1 MNILNSKKN
10 LNDSNIK
17 DNSNNNLKTIANE
30 NWLSQLNNKEKISLE
45 NYLYALNP
53 NINWYIIIEKHLT
66 TTNEK
71 FIKQIK
77 SLIWEEHPSGILT
90 EENYEDNYSLL
101 NGVKLKNTFDHISN
115 LFDILNFDQRKIKI
129 LKPDLTQNLPD
140 VIKEYY
146 KKIMVDYELFFKIFQ
161 IKYEYISQEED
172 KCLLL
177 GQITKNIIYNKTM
190 FLDYS
195 FPINYHFSEV
205 YNNLIMAIFV
215 NINSDVFDFNSYKY
229 YFINISNS

>member
-1 MNILNSKKN
+1 MNILKTENN
-10 LNDSNIK
+10 LND
-17 DNSNNNLKTIANE
+17 NLKTIANE
-30 NWLSQLNNKEKISLE
+30 NWLSQLNNREKISLE

-101 NGVKLKNTFDHISN
+101 NGIKIKNTFDHISR
-115 LFDILNFDQRKIKI
+115 LFDILNFELRKIKI
-129 LKPDLTQNLPD
+129 LKPDFTQNLPD

-146 KKIMVDYELFFKIFQ
+146 KKIMLDYELFFKIFQ

-172 KCLLL
+172 ECLLL
-177 GQITKNIIYNKTM
+177 GQITKNINYNKTM

-195 FPINYHFSEV
+195 FPISYQLSSV
-205 YNNLIMAIFV
+205 YNNLMMLIFI
-215 NINSDVFDFNSYKY
+215 NINSDNFDFNFYKY
-229 YFINISNS
+229 YFININNS